1 MFSTVH
7 SLILDSHPSPVSSAT
22 MAANVPSD
30 LSHGFH
36 SLQANHDV
44 NPYVTPYY
52 LSESNSIGS
61 LMHFRWSGCL
71 PLDFAHG
78 LLRIPL

>member
-1 MFSTVH
+1 MLSTVH
-7 SLILDSHPSPVSSAT
+7 SLILDSHPYPVSSPT

-30 LSHGFH
+30 SHGFH
-36 SLQANHDV
+36 SPQVNHDV

-52 LSESNSIGS
+52 LSGSNSIGS

-78 LLRIPL
+78 LLRISL